1 MFPLRKFRGVQETM
15 VNRRTHA
22 VALSQGERPPPEAVF
37 PTVREKVSSHA
48 APELQSLWICQA
60 PQVIQHVSEHGF
72 LPPPTSSARSYF
84 LCQRVQ

>member
-1 MFPLRKFRGVQETM
+1 M

-48 APELQSLWICQA
+48 APEPQSLGKQICQA
-60 PQVIQHVSEHGF
+60 PQVIQPVSEHCF